1 MAGAPHDPFLAISSP
16 VRRRMLDLLSREDQP
31 VKALASHFEMSQ
43 PAVSQHLRLLRG
55 AGLVS
60 ERRVGRERRYRVN
73 GARLRVVHEWVAR
86 YERFWRGRLEA
97 LGHALDDLPDEPAS
111 QSEAGQ

>member
-1 MAGAPHDPFLAISSP
+1 
-16 VRRRMLDLLSREDQP
+16 MLDLLSRRDQP
-31 VKALASHFEMSQ
+31 VKELASHFEMSQ

-60 ERRVGRERRYRVN
+60 ERRVGRERRYQVD

-86 YERFWRGRLEA
+86 YERFWRARLEA
-97 LGHALDDLPDEPAS
+97 LGQALDELPDDPSDQA
-111 QSEAGQ
+111 AGAGEGAP